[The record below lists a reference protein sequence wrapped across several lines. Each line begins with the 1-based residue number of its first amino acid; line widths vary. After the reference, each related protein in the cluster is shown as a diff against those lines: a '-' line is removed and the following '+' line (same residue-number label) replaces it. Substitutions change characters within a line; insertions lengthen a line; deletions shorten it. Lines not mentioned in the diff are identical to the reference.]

1 MNLNEFTLKLLH
13 KGKKFALHHYPI
25 LFHFKNLNKGIIIS
39 NISRIYEIEVRV
51 SYFPQYLPIL
61 LYPMRILRLLLWCL
75 NRRKVLL
82 CFLAFTCQIRLPYS
96 LLYSQEASN
105 YVFLYTTTFLEGL
118 MGYSTTSA
126 SFSQISNI
134 NLPLQ

>member
-1 MNLNEFTLKLLH
+1 MNLNECTLKLLR

-25 LFHFKNLNKGIIIS
+25 LFHFINLNEGIIIF
-39 NISRIYEIEVRV
+39 NISRIQEIIVVRV
-51 SYFPQYLPIL
+51 SYFSQYLPIL

-96 LLYSQEASN
+96 LLYSKEASN
-105 YVFLYTTTFLEGL
+105 YVFLQSTTFLEGL
-118 MGYSTTSA
+118 MGYSTTSVV
-126 SFSQISNI
+126 SPKF
-134 NLPLQ
+134 LT